1 MINIP
6 GILAKYKKA
15 SDLHDSLKVF
25 KHLKFGPAKT
35 SKKKETPFSSQKP
48 CVESIFGKSR
58 LHSEKP
64 NNTITD
70 LLIQQKKWIFHVY
83 TKF

>member
-15 SDLHDSLKVF
+15 SDLHDSLKIF

-35 SKKKETPFSSQKP
+35 SKKKRLPSVAKNLAWKAFLENQDFTQKSP
-48 CVESIFGKSR
+48 II
-58 LHSEKP
+58 P
-64 NNTITD
+64 
-70 LLIQQKKWIFHVY
+70 
-83 TKF
+83 